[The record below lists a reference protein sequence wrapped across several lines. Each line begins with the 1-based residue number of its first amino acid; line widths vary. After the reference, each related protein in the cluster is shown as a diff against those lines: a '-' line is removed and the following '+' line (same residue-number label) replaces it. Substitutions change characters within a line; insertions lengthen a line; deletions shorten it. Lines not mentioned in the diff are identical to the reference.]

1 MKKYL
6 LLLTLI
12 ACTNTWA
19 HHDDN
24 HHNMEEVE
32 QIQSDDTELS
42 TDTSSEDTPYD
53 ALHNESMQV
62 MEQMHDAMNAAMNQ
76 TDADKLFGAGMLPH
90 HIAAVRMA
98 KLQLQYGKDPE
109 LRKLAK
115 KIIQTQEAEIKLLQ
129 NWNKKHGLIPIE

>member
-6 LLLTLI
+6 VLLALI
-12 ACTNTWA
+12 SCTNTWA
-19 HHDDN
+19 HNENN
-24 HHNMEEVE
+24 HYKMKEME
-32 QIQSDDTELS
+32 QIQSDDTDLS
-42 TDTSSEDTPYD
+42 TDTPIEETPYD
-53 ALHNESMQV
+53 ALHNETMQV

-76 TDADKLFGAGMLPH
+76 KDADKLFSAGMLPH

-115 KIIQTQEAEIKLLQ
+115 KIIQTQEGEIKLLQ
-129 NWNKKHGLIPIE
+129 NWNKKHGLTPTE